1 MEDCTRSWMKKNW
14 WRKTKV
20 EDFWDQIQVLRNR
33 FSSNQRDWRVIDKNP
48 KKNLFPYLDLYHV
61 YVSAVSTLSARQE
74 WFQELRI

>member
-48 KKNLFPYLDLYHV
+48 KKKLFPYLDLYHV